1 MLIQQKLERYGYI
14 VGNNNKKLTDMQ
26 RTIIL
31 DNIVKNKVESPNNL
45 VNFLNW
51 LITKSISESNYSY
64 VPNSILDEWRY
75 DREYLKSHELY
86 KIPQKWTT
94 KKK

>member
-1 MLIQQKLERYGYI
+1 M
-14 VGNNNKKLTDMQ
+14 
-26 RTIIL
+26 

-75 DREYLKSHELY
+75 DREYLKVMNCIKYRKNGQPRKNSVERITAKHRSPFLY
-86 KIPQKWTT
+86 SERSRQCKY
-94 KKK
+94 